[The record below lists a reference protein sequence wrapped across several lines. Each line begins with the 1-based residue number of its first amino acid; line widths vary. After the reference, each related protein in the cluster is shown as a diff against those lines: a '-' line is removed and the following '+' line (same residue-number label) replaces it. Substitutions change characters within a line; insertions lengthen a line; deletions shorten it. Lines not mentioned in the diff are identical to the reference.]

1 MTIILKSFVLDV
13 GMEEGGKYN
22 IYLLDF
28 RFAMTTTLST

>member
-22 IYLLDF
+22 YIFWISDLQ
-28 RFAMTTTLST
+28 